1 MKYVVKEPPK
11 SGHVVDADKL
21 MREFNRAMA
30 TAYSEIDQNNVSSS
44 AFQRGVIASP
54 VSQPEASTSLI
65 GRVYLV
71 LNQIGNPYATT
82 VEPYYAYQTSGT
94 PQTLDAPTA
103 SEDGDYEER
112 TENKFWQYITTSSL
126 KKLTLETIELS
137 TATELTVIANGQ
149 ILVADET
156 AAVSDDGILRTSVYD
171 IRILDN
177 SSPLDSVCTVS
188 VETNNGYVPFHASVR
203 KVFSAGSHKFRVQ
216 IRDRSNGA
224 VASQVEKTVI
234 CAYGF
239 VR

>member
-30 TAYSEIDQNNVSSS
+30 TAYNEVDQNNVSNS
-44 AFQRGVIASP
+44 AFQRDVIASP
-54 VSQPEASTSLI
+54 VSQSEVSSSVI
-65 GRVYLV
+65 GRAETWSTGPGV
-71 LNQIGNPYATT
+71 LSTFLT
-82 VEPYYAYQTSGT
+82 PYYVVQGSQ
-94 PQTLDAPTA
+94 QTLDAPTA

-126 KKLTLETIELS
+126 KKLTLETINLS

-156 AAVSDDGILRTSVYD
+156 AAVSDDGILRTSIYD

-216 IRDRSNGA
+216 VRDRSNGT

-239 VR
+239 AR

>member
-30 TAYSEIDQNNVSSS
+30 TAYNEVDQNNVSSS
-44 AFQRGVIASP
+44 AFQRDVIASP
-54 VSQPEASTSLI
+54 VSQPEVSSSVI
-65 GRVYLV
+65 GRVDTIDLPGFPPTTYV
-71 LNQIGNPYATT
+71 NPYCAQQ
-82 VEPYYAYQTSGT
+82 ASGVA
-94 PQTLDAPTA
+94 QTLDAPTA

-112 TENKFWQYITTSSL
+112 TENKFWQYVTTTGSR
-126 KKLTLETIELS
+126 KLTLETISLS

-156 AAVSDDGILRTSVYD
+156 AAVSDDGILRTSIYD
-171 IRILDN
+171 IRILHN

-203 KVFSAGSHKFRVQ
+203 KVFTAGDHQFRVQ
-216 IRDRSNGA
+216 IRDRSNGTA
-224 VASQVEKTVI
+224 ASQVEDTII